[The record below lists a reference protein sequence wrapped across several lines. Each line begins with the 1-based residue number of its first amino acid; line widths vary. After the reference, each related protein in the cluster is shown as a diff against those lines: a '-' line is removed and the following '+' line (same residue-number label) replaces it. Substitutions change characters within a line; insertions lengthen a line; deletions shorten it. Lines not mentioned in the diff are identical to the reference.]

1 MSFNRFL
8 FSRFRSRLLIGLAAL
23 AAAGAA
29 QAGTGIDVEVTVGTD
44 LAPGACGSATSLD
57 ALVGAEV
64 NFCYRVTNNTA
75 TTLEYQ
81 SLDDSVEGSLLSEHA
96 LTIAPGATVQ
106 YNRIRQVARSS
117 GGARTLT
124 WTARDVRPDY
134 TAAPRAGAFIDL
146 STSPTAQ
153 ALNPATDA
161 SDPTGTGMVQVEV
174 PFTFDFYG
182 VASSQLCVGMDG
194 GAQVGVDRCI
204 LFPIASGPLPQGGMG
219 PAMLPLWDDF
229 AGWSLCGDDCIDA
242 FGAVFADTVGTAP
255 NRQFVVEWYNVRHEM
270 AASNDDRATFELV
283 IDEATGKVSFE
294 YADVQYT
301 AFNNF
306 FGAPDICN
314 DGVCAG
320 IGLQQDDGWAESYSW
335 DEAAVTDGSA
345 IDWIP
350 NAPATYSASA
360 NVTLDIGAP
369 VAAPPS
375 SIAGAAA
382 AGSQTSVTLTLAN
395 TGDRDLAWTLD
406 QGAAGAPGGSGTTV
420 PAYVSRMLLADY
432 PTMDNTLLAFD
443 AAAPSAPVPVGPV
456 HRIYDAGAFVDDDF
470 STEYLVSGWRE
481 IGGTHIFK
489 TDILER
495 VDTATAEITP
505 VGDTGIGG
513 TEYIAALAWD
523 PTTSTLYAAITGFG
537 GTTTLATID
546 RYDASVTRLA
556 SIEGP
561 DVVAIIGLAID
572 ADGRMFALDQNSI
585 ALMEIDKTTGAA
597 TPIGPIGED
606 VLILL
611 NGSLAFDR
619 ARDILYMIGAT
630 QDVLGGDYIVDLV
643 SGHAGL
649 VGTIGAD
656 QELDAAL
663 AIATPGGPC
672 TGATPAPWLSF
683 DPAAGTVPAGAS
695 QAITVGLDASGLGE
709 GRYEADLCVRSND
722 PYRHTLPVHVTFDVG
737 GNDAIFASG
746 FEAP

>member
-1 MSFNRFL
+1 MS
-8 FSRFRSRLLIGLAAL
+8 FSRFRLIVLTFLTGIAAT
-23 AAAGAA
+23 AAASG
-29 QAGTGIDVEVTVGTD
+29 GTPGIALDVTVGTD
-44 LAPGACGSATSLD
+44 LSEGACGTTTSLD
-57 ALVGAEV
+57 VLIGDEV

-75 TTLEYQ
+75 TTLQYQ
-81 SLDDSVEGSLLSEHA
+81 SLDDSVEGSILSEHA

-106 YNRIRQVARSS
+106 YNRIRQQARGS

-146 STSPTAQ
+146 STRPTAQ

-161 SDPTGTGMVQVEV
+161 SDPTGAGMVQVEV

-182 VASSQLCVGMDG
+182 VPSNRLCVGMDG

-204 LFPIASGPLPQGGMG
+204 LFPVASGPLPQAGMG

-229 AGWSLCGDDCIDA
+229 AGWSFCDDCID
-242 FGAVFADTVGTAP
+242 FYGAVFADTVGDAP
-255 NRQFVVEWYNVRHEM
+255 NRQFVIEWYNVRHET
-270 AASNDDRATFELV
+270 AGSNDDRATFELV
-283 IDEATGKVSFE
+283 IDEATANVSFE
-294 YADVQYT
+294 YLDVEYT
-301 AFNNF
+301 AFDNF
-306 FGAPDICN
+306 FGAPDVCN
-314 DGVCAG
+314 GGVCAG
-320 IGLQQDDGWAESYSW
+320 IGLQQDNAWAQSYSW
-335 DEAAVTDGSA
+335 DEAAVTDNSA

-350 NAPATYSASA
+350 NAPATYSTTAS
-360 NVTLDIGAP
+360 VTLAVGAP
-369 VAAPPS
+369 VAAPPA

-382 AGSQTSVTLTLAN
+382 PGAQTRVTLTLAN
-395 TGDRDLAWTLD
+395 SGDRDLVWTLD
-406 QGAAGAPGGSGTTV
+406 QGTAGAPAGSGATV

-432 PTMDNTLLAFD
+432 PTMDNTLLGFD

-481 IGGTHIFK
+481 IGGTNIFK
-489 TDILER
+489 TDILDR

-505 VGDTGIGG
+505 VGDTGVGG

-523 PTTSTLYAAITGFG
+523 PTTSTLYAAITGYG
-537 GTTTLATID
+537 GTTTLATLD
-546 RYDASVTRLA
+546 RYDGTVTRIA
-556 SIEGP
+556 PIEGP

-572 ADGRMFALDQNSI
+572 ANGRMFALDQNSV
-585 ALMEIDKTTGAA
+585 ALMEIDKSTGAA

-606 VLILL
+606 ILILL

-619 ARDILYMIGAT
+619 ARDILYLIGAT

-649 VGTIGAD
+649 VGTIGTD
-656 QELDAAL
+656 PELAAAL

-672 TGATPAPWLSF
+672 TNATPAPWLSF
-683 DPAAGTVPAGAS
+683 DPASGAVAAGTA

-737 GNDAIFASG
+737 VMDTIFASG

>member
-1 MSFNRFL
+1 M
-8 FSRFRSRLLIGLAAL
+8 
-23 AAAGAA
+23 
-29 QAGTGIDVEVTVGTD
+29 
-44 LAPGACGSATSLD
+44 
-57 ALVGAEV
+57 
-64 NFCYRVTNNTA
+64 
-75 TTLEYQ
+75 
-81 SLDDSVEGSLLSEHA
+81 
-96 LTIAPGATVQ
+96 
-106 YNRIRQVARSS
+106 
-117 GGARTLT
+117 
-124 WTARDVRPDY
+124 
-134 TAAPRAGAFIDL
+134 
-146 STSPTAQ
+146 
-153 ALNPATDA
+153 
-161 SDPTGTGMVQVEV
+161 
-174 PFTFDFYG
+174 
-182 VASSQLCVGMDG
+182 
-194 GAQVGVDRCI
+194 
-204 LFPIASGPLPQGGMG
+204 
-219 PAMLPLWDDF
+219 
-229 AGWSLCGDDCIDA
+229 
-242 FGAVFADTVGTAP
+242 
-255 NRQFVVEWYNVRHEM
+255 
-270 AASNDDRATFELV
+270 
-283 IDEATGKVSFE
+283 
-294 YADVQYT
+294 
-301 AFNNF
+301 
-306 FGAPDICN
+306 
-314 DGVCAG
+314 
-320 IGLQQDDGWAESYSW
+320 
-335 DEAAVTDGSA
+335 
-345 IDWIP
+345 
-350 NAPATYSASA
+350 
-360 NVTLDIGAP
+360 
-369 VAAPPS
+369 
-375 SIAGAAA
+375 
-382 AGSQTSVTLTLAN
+382 
-395 TGDRDLAWTLD
+395 
-406 QGAAGAPGGSGTTV
+406 

-432 PTMDNTLLAFD
+432 PTMDNTLLGFD
-443 AAAPSAPVPVGPV
+443 AADPATNAPIGPI
-456 HRIYDAGAFVDDDF
+456 HRIYEAGAFVDDDF

-561 DVVAIIGLAID
+561 DVVAIIGFAID

>member
-1 MSFNRFL
+1 MRV
-8 FSRFRSRLLIGLAAL
+8 RFRFCLLLILTGAASSVAL
-23 AAAGAA
+23 A
-29 QAGTGIDVEVTVGTD
+29 GTPGIDVQVTVATD
-44 LAPGACGSATSLD
+44 IPPDGCGAATSVD
-57 ALVGAEV
+57 VLVGEEV

-75 TTLEYQ
+75 TTLDYQ
-81 SLDDSVEGSLLSEHA
+81 SLDDSIEGSLLSEHA

-106 YNRIRQVARSS
+106 YNRIRQMARSL
-117 GGARTLT
+117 GGERTLT

-134 TAAPRAGAFIDL
+134 AAAPRAGAFIDL

-161 SDPTGTGMVQVEV
+161 SDPMGTGMVQVEV

-182 VASSQLCVGMDG
+182 VASNKLCVGMDG

-204 LFPIASGPLPQGGMG
+204 LFPVASGPLPQGGMG

-229 AGWSLCGDDCIDA
+229 AGWSLCGDDCIDLY
-242 FGAVFADTVGTAP
+242 GAVFADTVGTAP
-255 NRQFVVEWYNVRHEM
+255 NRQFVVEWYNVRHE
-270 AASNDDRATFELV
+270 AAGSNDDRATFELV

-294 YADVQYT
+294 YADVEYT

-306 FGAPDICN
+306 FGAPDVCN
-314 DGVCAG
+314 GGICAG
-320 IGLQQDDGWAESYSW
+320 IGLQQDDAWAESYSW
-335 DEAAVTDGSA
+335 DEAAITDGSA

-350 NAPATYSASA
+350 NAPETFSATAS
-360 NVTLDIGAP
+360 VTVSVGAP
-369 VAAPPS
+369 ISAPPA

-382 AGSQTSVTLTLAN
+382 AGTQSSVTLTLAN
-395 TGDRDLAWTLD
+395 PGDRDLQWTLD
-406 QGAAGAPGGSGTTV
+406 QGTAAAASGSGTTV

-432 PTMDNTLLAFD
+432 PTMDNTLLGFD
-443 AAAPSAPVPVGPV
+443 AAAPSAPAPVGPV

-489 TDILER
+489 TDILDR

-505 VGDTGIGG
+505 VGDTGVGG
-513 TEYIAALAWD
+513 TEYIAGLAWD
-523 PTTSTLYAAITGFG
+523 PTSSTLYAAITGYG

-546 RYDASVTRLA
+546 RYDGSVTRLVP
-556 SIEGP
+556 IEGP
-561 DVVAIIGLAID
+561 DVVMIIGLAID
-572 ADGRMFALDQNSI
+572 ASGTMFALDQNS
-585 ALMEIDKTTGAA
+585 LSVMQVDKSTGIA
-597 TPIGPIGED
+597 TPIGAIGDE
-606 VLILL
+606 VAIAL

-619 ARDILYMIGAT
+619 AQNILYLIGAT
-630 QDVLGGDYIVDLV
+630 PDVLGGDYIVDLA

-649 VGTIGAD
+649 VGTVGED
-656 QELDAAL
+656 PELLAAL

-672 TGATPAPWLSF
+672 TNAPSAPWLSF
-683 DPAAGTVPAGAS
+683 DPAAGTVVAGGS
-695 QAITVGLDASGLGE
+695 QAITVGLDATGLGE

-737 GNDAIFASG
+737 GVNDDAIFASG

>member
-1 MSFNRFL
+1 MS
-8 FSRFRSRLLIGLAAL
+8 FSRFRPFALTFLTGIAAT
-23 AAAGAA
+23 AAGAA
-29 QAGTGIDVEVTVGTD
+29 SAGTPGIDLEVTVGTD
-44 LAPGACGSATSLD
+44 LSEGACGAATSLD
-57 ALVGAEV
+57 SLIGDEV

-75 TTLEYQ
+75 ATLQYQ
-81 SLDDSVEGSLLSEHA
+81 SLDDSIEGSLLSEHA
-96 LTIAPGATVQ
+96 LTIAPGATEQ
-106 YNRIRQVARSS
+106 YNRIRQLARGSA
-117 GGARTLT
+117 GTRTLT

-146 STSPTAQ
+146 STRPTAQ

-161 SDPTGTGMVQVEV
+161 SDPTGAGMVQVEV

-182 VASSQLCVGMDG
+182 VPSNRLCVGMDG

-204 LFPIASGPLPQGGMG
+204 LFPVAAGALPQGGMG

-229 AGWSLCGDDCIDA
+229 AGWSFCGDNCIDVY
-242 FGAVFADTVGTAP
+242 GAVFADTVGDAP
-255 NRQFVVEWYNVRHEM
+255 NRQFVVEWYNVRHE
-270 AASNDDRATFELV
+270 AAGSNDDRATFELV
-283 IDEATGKVSFE
+283 IDEATGNVSFE
-294 YADVQYT
+294 YLDVEYT
-301 AFNNF
+301 AIGNF
-306 FGAPDICN
+306 FGAPDVCN
-314 DGVCAG
+314 GGVCAG
-320 IGLQQDDGWAESYSW
+320 IGLQQDDAWAQSYSW
-335 DEAAVTDGSA
+335 DEASVTDGSA

-350 NAPATYSASA
+350 NAPQTFGATAT
-360 NVTLDIGAP
+360 VTLAVGAP
-369 VAAPPS
+369 VAAPPA

-382 AGSQTSVTLTLAN
+382 PGAQTSVTLTLAN
-395 TGDRDLAWTLD
+395 PGDRDLAWTLD
-406 QGAAGAPGGSGTTV
+406 QGTQSAPAGSGASV

-432 PTMDNTLLAFD
+432 PTMDNTFLGFD

-495 VDTATAEITP
+495 VDTATAAITP
-505 VGDTGIGG
+505 VGDTGVGG

-523 PTTSTLYAAITGFG
+523 PTSSTLYAAITGFG

-546 RYDASVTRLA
+546 RYDGTVTRLA
-556 SIEGP
+556 PIEGP

-572 ADGRMFALDQNSI
+572 ANGSMFALDQNSI
-585 ALMEIDKTTGAA
+585 SLMEIDKSTGAA

-606 VLILL
+606 ILILL

-619 ARDILYMIGAT
+619 AGDILYLIGAT

-649 VGTIGAD
+649 VGTIGTD
-656 QELDAAL
+656 QALDAAL

-672 TGATPAPWLSF
+672 TNAAPASWLSF
-683 DPAAGTVPAGAS
+683 DPAAGTVVAGAS
-695 QAITVGLDASGLGE
+695 QAITVGLDATGLAQ

-737 GNDAIFASG
+737 GDDAIFASG